1 VQKNITKIAAGLI
14 FYIKFASQ
22 ITWNMDDEVKTVI
35 ALDGKVSQLI
45 GLYEKEKDKGL
56 LYREKITEL
65 KEQIKS
71 METEIETLKEANR
84 RLKFATAFKSK
95 GDASDAKKIID
106 GLVREIE
113 TCVSLLNR

>member
-1 VQKNITKIAAGLI
+1 
-14 FYIKFASQ
+14 
-22 ITWNMDDEVKTVI
+22 MDDEIKTVI

-45 GLYEKEKDKGL
+45 SLYEKEKDKGL
-56 LYREKITEL
+56 LYREKIREL
-65 KEQIKS
+65 EERLKS
-71 METEIETLKEANR
+71 KETEIETLKEANR

-113 TCVSLLNR
+113 ICVSLLNR